1 MNGEIKYLK
10 RADTSKIQMAKE
22 TLDHPMR
29 RVTEEVAFDS
39 NGWTRERAGKV
50 AALFDEMAKE
60 WAQKDFSERELP
72 VFDALARGGVAAGI
86 LGLELGCGTG
96 AYSSLL
102 SGYFESLLCVDISF
116 EMLLLKSSDGGVR
129 VRGDGC
135 RLPVRDGSVD
145 GLICIN
151 TFLFPDEVDRILSSD
166 GYLLWVSTSG
176 DQTPIYLSP
185 EKVGN
190 ALRGRFHGVASEA
203 GSGTWSVFRRSQPML
218 VN

>member
-1 MNGEIKYLK
+1 MNADVTYLK
-10 RADTSKIQMAKE
+10 RADTPNNKIE
-22 TLDHPMR
+22 RGTLDHPMR
-29 RVTEEVAFDS
+29 KVTEQVAFDS
-39 NGWTRERAGKV
+39 RGWTQERASKV
-50 AALFDEMAKE
+50 SALFDEMAEE
-60 WAQKDFSERELP
+60 WAQKDFSERGLP
-72 VFDALARGGVAAGI
+72 VFDALTRGGVTPGK

-102 SGYFESLLCVDISF
+102 SRYFGSLLCVDISF
-116 EMLLLKSSDGGVR
+116 EMLLRYSSAEGLR

-151 TFLFPDEVDRILSSD
+151 TLLFPDEVDRILAPD

-185 EKVGN
+185 SDVCS
-190 ALRGRFHGVASEA
+190 ALKGRFGGITSEA
-203 GSGTWSVFRRSQPML
+203 GSGTWSVFRRA
-218 VN
+218 